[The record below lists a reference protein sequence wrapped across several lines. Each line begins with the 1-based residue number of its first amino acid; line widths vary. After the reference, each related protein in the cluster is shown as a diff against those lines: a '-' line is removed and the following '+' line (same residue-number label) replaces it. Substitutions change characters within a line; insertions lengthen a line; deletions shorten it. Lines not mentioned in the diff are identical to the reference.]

1 MSIYRQPF
9 ERHDFRGGL
18 DSGLVFY
25 LLNKYGKGALL
36 EQFKGGE
43 IVRDLWYMI
52 ACEYGAGTYNY
63 VSLEE
68 DKDARKLEYGDSE
81 FDTILSHP
89 PYWTAKKYSDDP
101 RDLSNCKTY
110 EEFKREF
117 GRTLDEAERVL
128 RPGGYLIVIVGDV
141 RRSGVLHPLH
151 SDVIQYVKKF
161 PNLVFRDMVI
171 WELTATGTA
180 MLGTKWMLMGN
191 YCLIW
196 EKLGHDL
203 TKVFK

>member
-1 MSIYRQPF
+1 MSIFRQPY
-9 ERHDFRGGL
+9 EKQDFRGGL

-25 LLNKYGKGALL
+25 LLRKYGKFDDDWL
-36 EQFKGGE
+36 EQFPGGDIIRE
-43 IVRDLWYMI
+43 ICARMEMHHHTIDF
-52 ACEYGAGTYNY
+52 ESG
-63 VSLEE
+63 E
-68 DKDARKLEYGDSE
+68 DARSLRFSDSR
-81 FDTILSHP
+81 FGGVISHP

-110 EEFKREF
+110 EEFMREF

-128 RPGGYLIVIVGDV
+128 RPSGYLIVVVGDV
-141 RRSGVLHPLH
+141 RKSGVLHPMH
-151 SDVIQYVKKF
+151 SDVIQYMKKF
-161 PNLVFRDMVI
+161 PNLVFRDMII

-191 YCLIW
+191 YCLVW

-203 TKVFK
+203 TRVFK